1 MKALISLLQF
11 TTILPLGKP
20 QDLVNFARHSYLY
33 PCAGYIIGG
42 LVALPVFFIADRT
55 IAAAVAVALFLL
67 ISGAHH
73 FDGLL
78 DLGDGMMAHG
88 NREKRISALTDR
100 NVGAGGIAA
109 GIAVTLLLFAGL
121 LASSP
126 VIYAII
132 IGEVCA
138 KFSMAF
144 LTAYGTPFRE
154 GMHSY
159 LHQYSHPAF
168 PFIAALFCIP
178 LVFLPVSPFKTCR
191 GCCGDGSMPGH
202 SLSRFQKIVWRS
214 ERGCGWSLKRDYPG
228 VRDTRPGTHLTFLSQ
243 HHL

>member
-1 MKALISLLQF
+1 MKALICLLQF
-11 TTILPLGKP
+11 TTILPLGKS

-42 LVALPVFFIADRT
+42 LVALPVYFIGDRT

-78 DLGDGMMAHG
+78 DLGDGLMAHG
-88 NREKRISALTDR
+88 DRERRIRALTDR
-100 NVGAGGIAA
+100 MVGAGGIAA

-121 LASSP
+121 QASPAIVS
-126 VIYAII
+126 AII
-132 IGEVCA
+132 IGDVCA

-144 LTAYGTPFRE
+144 LTTYGTPFRE

-159 LHQYSHPAF
+159 LHQYSRPVF
-168 PFIAALFCIP
+168 PLISALFCVP
-178 LVFLPVSPFKTCR
+178 LILLPVSSPKLAGAALMMVISPLILLMVSKKLF
-191 GCCGDGSMPGH
+191 GGVNGDVVGASNE
-202 SLSRFQKIVWRS
+202 I
-214 ERGCGWSLKRDYPG
+214 
-228 VRDTRPGTHLTFLSQ
+228 TRACVILALA
-243 HHL
+243 LI

>member
-11 TTILPLGKP
+11 TTIFPLGRQ
-20 QDLVNFARHSYLY
+20 QDLAHFARHSYLY

-42 LVALPVFFIADRT
+42 LVALPVFFIADRA
-55 IAAAVAVALFLL
+55 IASAVAVALFLL

-78 DLGDGMMAHG
+78 DLGDGLMAHG
-88 NREKRISALTDR
+88 DREKRIRALTDR

-121 LASSP
+121 IASPSI
-126 VIYAII
+126 VYAII

-144 LTAYGTPFRE
+144 LTAFGTPFRE
-154 GMHSY
+154 GIHSY
-159 LHQYSHPAF
+159 LHQYSRPVF
-168 PFIAALFCIP
+168 PFIAGLFCIP
-178 LVFLPVSPFKTCR
+178 LMLLPVSPFKLAGAAGVMIACPLILSIVSR
-191 GCCGDGSMPGH
+191 RLFGGMNGDVVGASNEIT
-202 SLSRFQKIVWRS
+202 RACVIVA
-214 ERGCGWSLKRDYPG
+214 LA
-228 VRDTRPGTHLTFLSQ
+228 LI
-243 HHL
+243 